1 MRKKHF
7 TTIYEKVHRIEF
19 CWVHAKNS
27 QEFIDLL
34 ATKISNVRDIITAS
48 EGTDGE
54 TVSLNING
62 MNIIFFW
69 FNPSEPT
76 AIVHE
81 LLHAVI
87 AGLKDR
93 GINLA
98 EESEETYCYL
108 LSFLYGE
115 VLEVLKKECIKKKG
129 VK

>member
-19 CWVHAKNS
+19 CWVHASNS

-34 ATKISNVRDIITAS
+34 ATKITNVWDIITAS

-69 FNPSEPT
+69 FNTSEHT

-108 LSFLYGE
+108 LSFL
-115 VLEVLKKECIKKKG
+115 
-129 VK
+129 